1 MTAPKHP
8 QNKKLFDREM
18 CLLMLTSPRFGK
30 AIVGELTEP
39 SLCSK
44 DVSLLTESE
53 WDDIENACQNVF
65 TSVAPTVCVGV
76 IPEGMEDS
84 FNEDPMPRVIGCD
97 GVFVIWDVSGFGLSE
112 EWFTCA
118 EDAISAASFNWTE
131 FSFPLKKKRK
141 SRAKTRLDD

>member
-1 MTAPKHP
+1 MTVPKHL

-18 CLLMLTSPRFGK
+18 CLLMLASPRFRK
-30 AIVGELTEP
+30 AIVRELADP

-44 DVSLLTESE
+44 AVSLLTKSE
-53 WDDIENACQNVF
+53 WEDIEEACQNAF
-65 TSVAPTVCVGV
+65 TDVAPTVCVGV

-97 GVFVIWDVSGFGLSE
+97 GIFAILDMSGFGLSE

-131 FSFPLKKKRK
+131 ISFPLKKKRK
-141 SRAKTRLDD
+141 SRAKTKLDD